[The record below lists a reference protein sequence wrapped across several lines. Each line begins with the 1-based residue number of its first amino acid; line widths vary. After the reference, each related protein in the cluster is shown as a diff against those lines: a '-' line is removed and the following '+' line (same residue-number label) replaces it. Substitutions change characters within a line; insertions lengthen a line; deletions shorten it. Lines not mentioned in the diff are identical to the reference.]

1 MPRHRANAGQSAS
14 LASRATYL
22 SAIAS
27 LAVAVIGIGMFN
39 DVRSDTLDSEK
50 NESSAR
56 TCKSVKV
63 KIKVHTLDIAP
74 LRIVDRHRRSAQ
86 VWHAFSRDFT
96 VLPAHQHV
104 HPQSK

>member
-27 LAVAVIGIGMFN
+27 SAVAVIGIGMFN

-74 LRIVDRHRRSAQ
+74 LRSESPPHKR
-86 VWHAFSRDFT
+86 
-96 VLPAHQHV
+96 
-104 HPQSK
+104 